1 MKIKLSGNLFVN
13 FTTLHISNIG
23 KHVKNKPVNKNA
35 DKTTKREIKFSRF
48 SFIYIKKENDD
59 LLRTTC

>member
-1 MKIKLSGNLFVN
+1 MKIKLSENLFVN

-35 DKTTKREIKFSRF
+35 DKTTKRELNFHGFRLH
-48 SFIYIKKENDD
+48 KE
-59 LLRTTC
+59 RK